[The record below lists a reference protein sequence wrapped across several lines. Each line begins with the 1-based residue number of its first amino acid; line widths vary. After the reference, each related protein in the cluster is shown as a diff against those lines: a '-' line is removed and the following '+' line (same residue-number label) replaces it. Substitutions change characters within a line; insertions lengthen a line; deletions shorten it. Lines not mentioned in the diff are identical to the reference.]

1 MIEDSSI
8 HPEENKTEASDSID
22 NAQKEAISQEIIE
35 NLKKEFQEKRSE
47 DIKKFKKMH
56 AEIMVKKEK
65 EYKGVLEEADKL
77 IFEQE
82 KEIESLQRKIKDQ
95 EINIR

>member
-1 MIEDSSI
+1 
-8 HPEENKTEASDSID
+8 
-22 NAQKEAISQEIIE
+22 
-35 NLKKEFQEKRSE
+35 
-47 DIKKFKKMH
+47 MH
-56 AEIMVKKEK
+56 AEIMTKKEK